1 MWHSHFGPILLV
13 TCQSWYSVG
22 RVIRVWLAGDRDHWG
37 STWRQAT
44 SPTRNN
50 IVVVFVIH
58 WHESATGVHVSP
70 SPRLLPPSHP
80 IPLGCPSVLALSALF
95 HASNLDWSSISHMVI
110 HMFQCCSLKSS
121 HPHLLPQSPEV
132 SSIYLSFVV
141 SCTGS
146 SLPSFSIPYICV
158 NILYWCFSFLTWLH
172 SV

>member
-70 SPRLLPPSHP
+70 SPRLLPPSP
-80 IPLGCPSVLALSALF
+80 
-95 HASNLDWSSISHMVI
+95 
-110 HMFQCCSLKSS
+110 S
-121 HPHLLPQSPEV
+121 HPSGLSQCTGFECPVSCIKLGLVIYFTYGNTHVSMLFSQIIPPSPSPTESRSLFYISV
-132 SSIYLSFVV
+132 FCCLVYRVIITIFLNSIYMR
-141 SCTGS
+141 
-146 SLPSFSIPYICV
+146 
-158 NILYWCFSFLTWLH
+158 
-172 SV
+172 